1 MNNYI
6 VNHMPWQLLLLAIF
20 IQSSIGNMNIID
32 FGFSFQDKFFHFIVF
47 GILAILMARSFKKSK
62 LNFFNKYYH
71 VLAILLT
78 GIYGV
83 IDEYHQYFV
92 PGRFST
98 VGDWLADLLGA
109 IVFIIV
115 FYYWERWN
123 YLKA

>member
-1 MNNYI
+1 
-6 VNHMPWQLLLLAIF
+6 MPWQLLLLAIF

-32 FGFSFQDKFFHFIVF
+32 FGFSFQDKLFHFIVF

>member
-32 FGFSFQDKFFHFIVF
+32 FGFSFQDKLFHFIVF